1 MEVAVYV
8 RVSRLDQHPENQIH
22 ELQRYVQARGWKAT
36 EFIERGVSG
45 AKDKRPQLDAMM
57 KQVRRR
63 KFDAVVVWKLDRLGR
78 SLHHLLG
85 VMQEMQAL
93 KIAFISMGEGIDT
106 STAVGRMT
114 FGILG
119 SVAEFERERLRERT
133 ILGLDRIRAQ
143 GMKLGRPVNKA
154 LRTRIAACA
163 GLSVREAAKRAG
175 CSTATIQKIRREESA
190 QLRH

>member
-1 MEVAVYV
+1 
-8 RVSRLDQHPENQIH
+8 
-22 ELQRYVQARGWKAT
+22 
-36 EFIERGVSG
+36 
-45 AKDKRPQLDAMM
+45 MM